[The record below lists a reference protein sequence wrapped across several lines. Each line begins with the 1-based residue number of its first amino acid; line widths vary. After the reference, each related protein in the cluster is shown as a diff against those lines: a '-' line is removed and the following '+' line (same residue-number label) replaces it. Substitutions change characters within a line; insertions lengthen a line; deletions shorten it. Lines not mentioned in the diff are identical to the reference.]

1 MLSQIQRETTAT
13 YAERKWAEWAR
24 QKGEEKR
31 ERRVRGKNK
40 RRETELEDKLR
51 WKKGRRV
58 KGGDGEWEE
67 ERKSLTA

>member
-1 MLSQIQRETTAT
+1 MSQIQRETTAT

-40 RRETELEDKLR
+40 RRETELEDKL
-51 WKKGRRV
+51 
-58 KGGDGEWEE
+58 GGEG
-67 ERKSLTA
+67 